1 MPSLREIQIRFAEA
15 VFNPESV
22 VSGVPILA
30 KGLSSERRLRIYR
43 NNVFTSLKEALRAS
57 YPIIVRLVGEGF
69 FDHAAARYIR
79 DYPPGSGNLHD
90 FGGQFAEFLAA
101 CPGASEL
108 NYLPDVARLEWAFQQ
123 VYDAAESAQL
133 SLAALAEVPSDRYEE
148 LRFQPHPASR
158 LLASDY
164 PILRIWQVHQ
174 PECRGETTV
183 DLSLGGIQLLVIRR
197 ALEIEI
203 EPLSRGKYAL
213 LKALREGRTLGD
225 ACGLALEAEPHL
237 NVAALLRSH
246 IARHTLVGFSL

>member
-1 MPSLREIQIRFAEA
+1 
-15 VFNPESV
+15 
-22 VSGVPILA
+22 
-30 KGLSSERRLRIYR
+30 
-43 NNVFTSLKEALRAS
+43 EALRAS
-57 YPIIVRLVGEGF
+57 YPIIDRLVGERF

-90 FGGQFAEFLAA
+90 FGGQFAELLAA
-101 CPGASEL
+101 CPGASL
-108 NYLPDVARLEWAFQQ
+108 LSYLADVARLEWACQE
-123 VYDAAESAQL
+123 VYHAAEPARL
-133 SLAALAEVPSDRYEE
+133 KLAALAEVPPDRYHE
-148 LRFQPHPASR
+148 LRFQLNPAGR

-174 PECRGETTV
+174 PEYQGETTV

-197 ALEIEI
+197 ALEIEF
-203 EPLSRGKYAL
+203 EPLSQGEYAL

-246 IARHTLVGFSL
+246 VARHTLVGFSL